1 MQYHQQGKQVSY
13 GEPIGILLIENYVPF
28 IPGDV
33 ANATSYDFP
42 VRYER
47 LPGFTPE
54 RLFNHDISMVDVA
67 IEAGR
72 NLVREGVR
80 AITGDC
86 GFLAIYQDRIAR
98 GLGVPVFLSSLLQL
112 DFISRIIA
120 PGRKI
125 GVVTANRGSLDRSVL
140 DAVSSV
146 PDEGLAIVGL
156 ENTRHFVEAVFEER
170 GILDDEIVESEVLEV
185 VDGLIASVDERG
197 GATGNAAGVRRRVPG
212 RDIPVGLDA
221 PGYDVPARLDTPG
234 SDVPAGPG
242 TSGESNLGAILLEC
256 SLLPPYAAAVQART
270 GLPVFDYNTMIRYV
284 HSAVVRRRF
293 TGYM

>member
-13 GEPIGILLIENYVPF
+13 GEPVGILLIENYVPF

-42 VRYER
+42 VRFER

-98 GLGVPVFLSSLLQL
+98 ELGVPVFLSSLLQL
-112 DFISRIIA
+112 DFISRIIS

-125 GVVTANRGSLDRSVL
+125 GVVTANRASLDRTVL

-146 PDEGLAIVGL
+146 PDERLAIVGL
-156 ENTRHFVEAVFEER
+156 ENTSHFVEAVFEER
-170 GILDDEIVESEVLEV
+170 GMLDDEIVEAEVLGV
-185 VDGLIASVDERG
+185 VDELVASVDGPIGTARG
-197 GATGNAAGVRRRVPG
+197 TRTGTGETGGPRHAAGTEA
-212 RDIPVGLDA
+212 LE
-221 PGYDVPARLDTPG
+221 
-234 SDVPAGPG
+234 GPG
-242 TSGESNLGAILLEC
+242 GPGESALGAILLEC

-293 TGYM
+293 SGHM

>member
-1 MQYHQQGKQVSY
+1 MQYYQQGKQVSY
-13 GEPIGILLIENYVPF
+13 GEPVGILLIENYVPF

-42 VRYER
+42 VRFER

-72 NLVREGVR
+72 NLVREGVK

-86 GFLAIYQDRIAR
+86 GFLAIYQDRIAAE
-98 GLGVPVFLSSLLQL
+98 LGVPVFLSSLLQL
-112 DFISRIIA
+112 DFIARIIA
-120 PGRKI
+120 PGRKV
-125 GVVTANRGSLDRSVL
+125 GVVTANKASLDRTVL

-146 PDEGLAIVGL
+146 PDERLAIVGL
-156 ENTRHFVEAVFEER
+156 ENTKHFVEAVFEEQ
-170 GILDDEIVESEVLEV
+170 GMLDDEIVEAEVLGV
-185 VDGLIASVDERG
+185 VNELIASVDGTIAATRGDHGSGHHRG
-197 GATGNAAGVRRRVPG
+197 GSPDDSAGPS
-212 RDIPVGLDA
+212 A
-221 PGYDVPARLDTPG
+221 PG
-234 SDVPAGPG
+234 
-242 TSGESNLGAILLEC
+242 ESALGAILLEC
-256 SLLPPYAAAVQART
+256 SLLPPYGAAVQART

-293 TGYM
+293 SGHM